1 VNSGPVSC
9 PLARRCLATLAA
21 TVCLLTGAGPLYA
34 QGGNGQTAS
43 GRTVGIGDAGARQL
57 NVPGAVQAAPGNRA
71 GGVAGNPA
79 LEKRDESPIEINSDG
94 ETTFATTAQG
104 RLATTTGNV
113 NIQTSDASIYC
124 DHAEYNL
131 DTHEALLVGGV
142 RIYRLDTTVLAEHAV
157 YNFDT
162 KGIRA
167 LDYQGTKV
175 PYEVGGIS
183 AFSPGA
189 GALFSLRDS
198 VFTTDDSS
206 KPDYFLRSHRVRIYP
221 DNRVIYV
228 GATLY
233 VGTTPVFYFPYFYQ
247 SLDAQSGYAVSP
259 GYSSEFGAYLLT
271 GVTFPIT
278 EKLTGIVRVDYR
290 TTRGIA
296 GGLSFDY
303 KPNRKAK
310 EPPTLANDTPFESAD
325 NPSQVPIVT
334 LPDLTARPTPNPP
347 ENANGQN
354 GLLTG
359 QQGYAPTGDAL
370 SAIIRSRE
378 GAQFLSY
385 FINDEEPDLNRTA
398 LDRFPVGDHRYRVE
412 LKDTTFIT
420 DDLFF
425 KIDADKLSDRYLLQ
439 DFYEGEFTREPN
451 PDNDAFIVLTQPSF
465 VTTLVARVQL
475 NTFSAPGSLPQA
487 EQLNTFFDATER
499 LPELAFEVPRT
510 PIFNTGLYYESENTT
525 GYLHR
530 TFDSASPL
538 PDYDTFRI
546 DTFHQLTYANTFF
559 GWLSVVPRAGI
570 RATYYSS
577 SAPSNPAAYD
587 LQNTQDEAQLEYLA
601 GLDPSAAGINQSNL
615 NARANLEKALAAFH
629 TGGSFVR
636 PVVDAGVEVSFKL
649 TKIYEDVEGRDF
661 GLDKL
666 QHVIQPYLD
675 FSEVDDFGVGSKRIL
690 QFDRLLPSTQLAPI
704 EFPEFTSIDSI
715 NDQTVARLGVRNRLQ
730 TKRDALTFDWLE
742 VDSFFQVAEYDPL
755 QPSRFSNF
763 FNNVDFR
770 PLPWVTLTFDSQV
783 PVFNRHT
790 GFTDVDSA
798 LNFQVTSDLDLN
810 VSDRYLNHNPFFQN
824 SNLVSLGA
832 YYRLNDNWAAAFSE
846 RYEFAQ
852 HQLQAQSYTVYR
864 DLSSFVASL
873 GFTVRDNDGIDDY
886 GLLLSF
892 TLKGVPKVNLP
903 VGFDVNSVLN
913 QSTAP

>member
-1 VNSGPVSC
+1 M
-9 PLARRCLATLAA
+9 LAA
-21 TVCLLTGAGPLYA
+21 AGCLVSSIGPLRA
-34 QGGNGQTAS
+34 QGSYGQTAT
-43 GRTVGIGDAGARQL
+43 GRTVGTGNAGARQQ
-57 NVPGAVQAAPGNRA
+57 NVAGASQAAPGT
-71 GGVAGNPA
+71 AGNA
-79 LEKRDESPIEINSDG
+79 GLEKRSEDGPIDISSDA
-94 ETTFATTAQG
+94 ETTFATTPQG
-104 RLATTTGNV
+104 RVATATGNV
-113 NIQTSDASIYC
+113 NVQTTDASIYC

-142 RIYRLDTTVLAEHAV
+142 RIYRLDTTILAERAV

-162 KGIRA
+162 KAIRA

-189 GALFSLRDS
+189 GALFTLRDS

-206 KPDYFLRSHRVRIYP
+206 KPDYFLRSRRVRIYP
-221 DNRVIYV
+221 DNRVIFI

-247 SLDAQSGYAVSP
+247 SLDAQSGYAITP
-259 GYSSEFGAYLLT
+259 GYSSEYGAYLLT

-278 EKLTGIVRVDYR
+278 EKLTGLVRLDYR

-310 EPPTLANDTPFESAD
+310 EPPTAANDAPFQAD
-325 NPSQVPIVT
+325 ENPLQAPVVT
-334 LPDLTARPTPNPP
+334 LPDLSPRPTPTPAENT
-347 ENANGQN
+347 NANGQN
-354 GLLTG
+354 SLLYG

-378 GAQFLSY
+378 GTQFLSY
-385 FINDEEPDLNRTA
+385 VINDEEPDLNRTA
-398 LDRFPVGDHRYRVE
+398 LGRFPVGDGRYRVE

-439 DFYEGEFTREPN
+439 DFYEGEFTRDPN
-451 PDNDAFIVLTQPSF
+451 PDNDASLVFSQPGFI
-465 VTTLVARVQL
+465 TTLVTRVQL
-475 NTFSAPGSLPQA
+475 NAFSAPGRLGQP

-510 PIFNTGLYYESENTT
+510 PIFNTGLFYESENTT

-530 TFDSASPL
+530 TFDTASPL
-538 PDYDTFRI
+538 PEYDAFRV
-546 DTFHQLTYANTFF
+546 DTFHQLTYPRTYFD
-559 GWLSVVPRAGI
+559 WLSVVPRVGV
-570 RATYYSS
+570 RATYYSA
-577 SAPSNPAAYD
+577 SAPSNSAAYD

-601 GLDPSAAGINQSNL
+601 GIDPANPGSGATSSDL
-615 NARANLEKALAAFH
+615 TARAALEKALADFH
-629 TGGSFVR
+629 TGGSLVR

-649 TKIYEDVEGRDF
+649 TRIYENVEDRDF
-661 GLDKL
+661 GLDRL

-675 FSEVDDFGVGSKRIL
+675 FSEVEDFGVGSNRIL

-715 NDQTVARLGVRNRLQ
+715 DDETVARLGVRNRLQ

-742 VDSFFQVAEYDPL
+742 VDSFFQVAKETPV

-763 FNNVDFR
+763 FNNVNFR
-770 PLPWVTLTFDSQV
+770 PLPWVTLTLDSQL
-783 PVFNRHT
+783 PVFNGNK
-790 GFTDVDSA
+790 GFYDVDSA
-798 LNFQVTSDLDLN
+798 LNFQVTSNLDLN
-810 VSDRYLNHNPFFQN
+810 VSDRYLDHNPFFQN
-824 SNLVSLGA
+824 SNLVSVGA
-832 YYRLNDNWAAAFSE
+832 YYRLNDNWAAGFSE